1 MAKVLYIK
9 GHPAANAEGSVSL
22 TLAEHF
28 ISAYKAM
35 HVSDA
40 ITTVDLYNDD
50 IPLIDAE
57 VLSGWDK
64 LRFGHAGSVT
74 PNEHKKLNRLTVL
87 ADQFVAA
94 DKYIF
99 AAPMWNMGYPPM
111 VKAYIDGA
119 MIVQGKTFSYT
130 DQGAVALLRGQD
142 KKAIILEAS
151 GGQYLG
157 TPMAAH
163 TAASHYLKTMLEYI
177 GVDSVEVVTAEG
189 MVQTPEKR
197 GAIIQA
203 AEARAAKLVRT
214 F

>member
-9 GHPAANAEGSVSL
+9 GHPAADAAGSVSL
-22 TLAEHF
+22 TLAERF
-28 ISAYKAM
+28 IGAYKAI
-35 HVSDA
+35 HASDTV
-40 ITTVDLYNDD
+40 TTVDLYSDD
-50 IPLIDAE
+50 IPLVDAD

-64 LRFGHAGSVT
+64 LRFGHADSVT
-74 PNEHKKLNRLTVL
+74 PAEHAKLNRLTVL
-87 ADQFVAA
+87 SDQFVAS

-111 VKAYIDGA
+111 IKAYIDGA

-130 DQGAVALLRGQD
+130 DQGAVALLSGSG
-142 KKAIILEAS
+142 KKAVILEAS

-177 GVDSVEVVTAEG
+177 GVESVEVVTAEG

-197 GAIIQA
+197 DAIIQA
-203 AEARAAKLVRT
+203 AEARAIKLAST

>member
-1 MAKVLYIK
+1 MAQVLYIK
-9 GHPAANAEGSVSL
+9 GHPAANADSSVSL
-22 TLAEHF
+22 TLAQHF
-28 ISAYKAM
+28 ISAYEAI
-35 HVSDA
+35 HASDTV
-40 ITTVDLYNDD
+40 TTVDLYSDD
-50 IPLIDAE
+50 IPLIDAD

-64 LRFGHAGSVT
+64 LRFGRAGSIT
-74 PNEHKKLNRLTVL
+74 PAEHAKLDRLMVL
-87 ADQFVAA
+87 SDQFVAS

-119 MIVQGKTFSYT
+119 MIVQGKTFTYT
-130 DQGAVALLRGQD
+130 DQGVVALLSGRG
-142 KKAIILEAS
+142 KKAVILEAS

-177 GVDSVEVVTAEG
+177 GVNNVEVVTAEG
-189 MVQTPEKR
+189 MMQTPDKR
-197 GAIIQA
+197 DAITQA

>member
-9 GHPAANAEGSVSL
+9 GHPAADAAGSVSL
-22 TLAEHF
+22 TLAERF
-28 ISAYKAM
+28 IGAYKAI
-35 HVSDA
+35 HASD
-40 ITTVDLYNDD
+40 TVTMVDLYSDD
-50 IPLIDAE
+50 IPLVDAD

-64 LRFGHAGSVT
+64 LRFGHADSVT
-74 PNEHKKLNRLTVL
+74 PAEHAKLNRLTVL
-87 ADQFVAA
+87 SDQFVAS

-111 VKAYIDGA
+111 IKAYIDGA

-130 DQGAVALLRGQD
+130 DQGAVALLSGSG
-142 KKAIILEAS
+142 KKAVILEAS

-177 GVDSVEVVTAEG
+177 GVESVEVVTAEG

-197 GAIIQA
+197 DAIIQA
-203 AEARAAKLVRT
+203 AEARAIKLAST

>member
-9 GHPAANAEGSVSL
+9 GHPATNAERSVSL

-35 HVSDA
+35 HMSDTV
-40 ITTVDLYNDD
+40 TTVDLYSDD

-74 PNEHKKLNRLTVL
+74 LAEHAKLNRLTVL
-87 ADQFVAA
+87 SDQFVAA

-119 MIVQGKTFSYT
+119 MIVQGKTFAYT
-130 DQGAVALLRGQD
+130 DQGPVALLRGQD

-163 TAASHYLKTMLEYI
+163 TAASHYLRTMLNYI

-197 GAIIQA
+197 DAIIQA

>member
-9 GHPAANAEGSVSL
+9 GHPAADAAGSVSL
-22 TLAEHF
+22 TLAERF
-28 ISAYKAM
+28 IGAYKAI
-35 HVSDA
+35 HASDTV
-40 ITTVDLYNDD
+40 TTVDLYSDD
-50 IPLIDAE
+50 IPLVDAD

-64 LRFGHAGSVT
+64 LRFGHADSVT
-74 PNEHKKLNRLTVL
+74 PAEHAKLNRLTVL
-87 ADQFVAA
+87 SDQFVAS

-130 DQGAVALLRGQD
+130 DQGAVALLSGSG
-142 KKAIILEAS
+142 KKAVILEDS

-177 GVDSVEVVTAEG
+177 GVESVEVVTAEG

-197 GAIIQA
+197 DAIIQA
-203 AEARAAKLVRT
+203 AEARAIKLAST

>member
-9 GHPAANAEGSVSL
+9 GHPAANAESSVSL

-28 ISAYKAM
+28 INAYKAM
-35 HVSDA
+35 HMSDTV
-40 ITTVDLYNDD
+40 TTVDLYSDD

-64 LRFGHAGSVT
+64 LRFGHAGSIT
-74 PNEHKKLNRLTVL
+74 PGEHKKLNRLTVL
-87 ADQFVAA
+87 SDQFVAA

-119 MIVQGKTFSYT
+119 MIVQGKTFAYT
-130 DQGAVALLRGQD
+130 DQGPVALLHGQD

-163 TAASHYLKTMLEYI
+163 TAASHYLRTMLEYI
-177 GVDSVEVVTAEG
+177 GVDSVDVVTAEG

-197 GAIIQA
+197 DAIIQA

>member
-22 TLAEHF
+22 MLAERF
-28 ISAYKAM
+28 IGAYKAI
-35 HVSDA
+35 HASDT
-40 ITTVDLYNDD
+40 ITTVDLYRDD

-64 LRFGHAGSVT
+64 LRFGHAGNVSSA
-74 PNEHKKLNRLTVL
+74 EHAKLDRLTVL
-87 ADQFVAA
+87 SDQFVAS

-111 VKAYIDGA
+111 VKAYVDGA

-130 DQGAVALLRGQD
+130 DQGPVALLRGLG
-142 KKAIILEAS
+142 KKAVILEAS

-157 TPMAAH
+157 TPLSAH
-163 TAASHYLKTMLEYI
+163 TAASHYLKTMLNYI
-177 GVDSVEVVTAEG
+177 GVENVEVVTAEG
-189 MVQTPEKR
+189 MVQSPQQR
-197 GAIIQA
+197 DAIIQA
-203 AEARAAKLVRT
+203 SEARAVELASN

>member
-9 GHPAANAEGSVSL
+9 GHPAANAESSVSL

-28 ISAYKAM
+28 INAYKAM
-35 HVSDA
+35 HMSDTV
-40 ITTVDLYNDD
+40 TTVDLYSDD

-74 PNEHKKLNRLTVL
+74 PSEHKKLNRLTVL
-87 ADQFVAA
+87 SDQFVAA

-119 MIVQGKTFSYT
+119 MIVQGKTFAYT
-130 DQGAVALLRGQD
+130 DQGPVALLHGQD

-163 TAASHYLKTMLEYI
+163 TAASHYLRTMLEYI
-177 GVDSVEVVTAEG
+177 GVDSVDVVTAEG

-197 GAIIQA
+197 DAIIQA

>member
-9 GHPAANAEGSVSL
+9 GHPAADAAGSVSL
-22 TLAEHF
+22 TLAERF
-28 ISAYKAM
+28 ISAYKAI
-35 HVSDA
+35 HASD
-40 ITTVDLYNDD
+40 TVTMVDLYSDD

-64 LRFGHAGSVT
+64 LRFGHAGSIT
-74 PNEHKKLNRLTVL
+74 PAEHEKLDRLTVL
-87 ADQFVAA
+87 SDQFVAS

-130 DQGAVALLRGQD
+130 DQGAVALLSGSG
-142 KKAIILEAS
+142 KKAVILEAS

-157 TPMAAH
+157 TPMSAH
-163 TAASHYLKTMLEYI
+163 TAASHYLKAMLNYI

-189 MVQTPEKR
+189 MVQTPQQR
-197 GAIIQA
+197 DAIIQV
-203 AEARAAKLVRT
+203 AEARAIKLAST